1 MLRFRGRRKA
11 MGAYGRLLEKRFR
24 KHNRRVWLPGASSR
38 PDIVL
43 VEVNSMRSSHIAYSY
58 LANVLASIGDG
69 GSIVAIRP
77 DASWLGAARLS
88 LSNAL
93 GQLWWLPNG
102 AEGRMYQSFGATGVA
117 GPSLWSK
124 VRFALP
130 AIALVHNWYRGERTK
145 EDVERLTIEGV
156 RVGDLLYDSFLRSR
170 SVPTLDPS
178 SLTFKLFLVNEL
190 AHFYFWK
197 AYLNRRPVIGI
208 IVSHAVYTL
217 ALPLRIAAAKGLQ
230 AFQATATSV
239 HRITPSRLMAY
250 DEFKDFPKTFESL
263 PAEIRIGGV
272 LEAQSRLERRFRG
285 EVGVD
290 MHYSSASAYTSSSLP
305 PLLAES
311 EKLKILVATHCFFD
325 SPHSYGF
332 NAFPDFWEW
341 LHFVGRFSEQ
351 VDHEFY
357 LKTHPDYLPGNM
369 NVLQH
374 FLRAY
379 PKFQLLPSDASHHQ
393 LIREGIS
400 VALTVYGTIG
410 LEYAAL
416 GIPVVNASLNNP
428 HVAYDFN
435 YHAGDPEQFLAL
447 LDRLGELRGPE
458 GVSKSQ
464 VLEYYFMK
472 HIHPNPNLFFKD
484 WERTLTQLGGY
495 REQFAPKIFGAF
507 LDEWDEERHRELT
520 ANLRSFVL
528 SERFV
533 LDGA

>member
-1 MLRFRGRRKA
+1 MRLAGRRRA
-11 MGAYGRLLEKRFR
+11 MGSYGKLLEKRFR

-38 PDIVL
+38 PHVVL

-58 LANVLASIGDG
+58 LANVLASIRDG
-69 GSIVAIRP
+69 GRIVAIRP
-77 DASWLGAARLS
+77 SARWLGAARMS
-88 LSNAL
+88 LSSVL
-93 GQLWWLPNG
+93 RRLWWLANG
-102 AEGRMYQSFGATGVA
+102 AEGRMYKSFGATGIA
-117 GPSLWSK
+117 GPSLWSQ

-130 AIALVHNWYRGERTK
+130 AIALVRNWFRGERTK
-145 EDVERLTIEGV
+145 EDVERLTVEGV
-156 RVGDLLYDSFLRSR
+156 LVGDLVYDSFLRSR

-178 SLTFKLFLVNEL
+178 SLGFKLFLVSEL

-197 AYLNRRPVIGI
+197 AYFNRRPVVGVIS
-208 IVSHAVYTL
+208 SHSVYTL
-217 ALPLRIAAAKGLQ
+217 AFPLRIAAVKGIR
-230 AFQATATSV
+230 AFQATSISI
-239 HRITPSRLMAY
+239 HRITASRLMAY
-250 DEFKDFPKTFESL
+250 DEFKDFPKSFESL
-263 PAEIRIGGV
+263 PAEIRNGGV
-272 LEAQSRLERRFRG
+272 LEAQRRLERRFRG

-290 MHYSSASAYTSSSLP
+290 MHYSSASAYTSTSLP
-305 PLLAES
+305 PLLAEN

-325 SPHSYGF
+325 SPHPYGF

-341 LHFVGRFSEQ
+341 LHFIGRFSEQ
-351 VDHEFY
+351 ADHEFY

-369 NVLQH
+369 DVLQH
-374 FLRAY
+374 FLRTY
-379 PKFQLLPSDASHHQ
+379 PKFELLPSEASHHQ

-400 VALTVYGTIG
+400 VALTVYGTMG
-410 LEYAAL
+410 MEYAAL
-416 GIPVVNASLNNP
+416 GIPVINASMNNP

-435 YHAGDPEQFLAL
+435 YHAGDRDQFLAL

-472 HIHPNPNLFFKD
+472 HIHPNANLFFKD
-484 WERTLTQLGGY
+484 WERTLAQLGGY
-495 REQFAPKIFGAF
+495 REQFGPKILGAF

-520 ANLRSFVL
+520 AKLRSFVL

>member
-1 MLRFRGRRKA
+1 MRFAGRRRA
-11 MGAYGRLLEKRFR
+11 MGSYGKLLEKRFR
-24 KHNRRVWLPGASSR
+24 KHNRRVWLPGASSQ
-38 PDIVL
+38 PKIVL

-58 LANVLASIGDG
+58 LGNVLADIGG
-69 GSIVAIRP
+69 GGRIVAIRP
-77 DASWLGAARLS
+77 TVRWLGAARMS
-88 LSNAL
+88 LSNVL
-93 GQLWWLPNG
+93 GRLWWLANG
-102 AEGRMYQSFGATGVA
+102 AEGHTYQSFGAAGVA

-130 AIALVHNWYRGERTK
+130 AIALVRNWYRGEGTK
-145 EDVERLTIEGV
+145 EDVERLTVEGV
-156 RVGDLLYDSFLRSR
+156 LVGDLIYDSFLRSR

-178 SLTFKLFLVNEL
+178 SLGFKLFLMSEL
-190 AHFYFWK
+190 THFYFWK
-197 AYLNRRPVIGI
+197 AYFNRRPVIGVI
-208 IVSHAVYTL
+208 SSHSVYTL
-217 ALPLRIAAAKGLQ
+217 AFPLRIAAVKGLH
-230 AFQATATSV
+230 AFQATATSI
-239 HRITPSRLMAY
+239 HRITASHLMAY
-250 DEFKDFPKTFESL
+250 DEFKDFPKNFQSL
-263 PAEIRIGGV
+263 PAEIRNDGV

-290 MHYSSASAYTSSSLP
+290 MYYSSASAYTSSSLP

-341 LHFVGRFSEQ
+341 LHFIGRFSEQ

-369 NVLQH
+369 DVMQY
-374 FLRAY
+374 FLRTY
-379 PKFQLLPSDASHHQ
+379 PKFELLPSEASHHQ

-410 LEYAAL
+410 MEYAAL
-416 GIPVVNASLNNP
+416 GIPVINASMNNP

-458 GVSKSQ
+458 GISKSQ

-472 HIHPNPNLFFKD
+472 HIHSNSNLFFKD
-484 WERTLTQLGGY
+484 WERTIAQLGGY
-495 REQFAPKIFGAF
+495 REQFGPKILGAF
-507 LDEWDEERHRELT
+507 LDEWEEERHRELT
-520 ANLRSFVL
+520 AKLRSFVL